1 MRHVFSLYGRGVSL
15 KTFILFMDSHS
26 NTHADSG
33 HANDGI
39 LPQKF
44 AARSVQQLRR
54 RSVWIAAIVA
64 LAYGTLGVAWIVLSD
79 RWLANVSL
87 ESHVDWLPLG
97 LIKGIG
103 FVLVTAIALY
113 ALMRWG
119 LFRWHRIELQVRE
132 SEALMRTVVQTMPSA
147 MLILSAGGKIVFANH
162 HAQSVL
168 GLAPVA
174 MLGMRFDDPHWG
186 ITGLDGTPTPS
197 DELPFAQAMRW
208 GSPVMG
214 AVHCIQPPGC
224 ARRVLS
230 VNAAPIFSADGAVS
244 EVVASISDIT
254 SQQQAGQDA
263 ERTSHALHA
272 LADLGAVALQARST
286 GEIFDY
292 ACAALVEHDV
302 CAACWIGRV
311 NADAE
316 RSIMP
321 IAAGGD
327 ARDFVKTLR
336 VSWDSSALGQGPAG
350 RAARTR
356 KSVVVERLDLD
367 EGFAPWRDA
376 ALERGFVGAF
386 AIPILDAS
394 GSPVKLLCGYA
405 RTMGAFRQAECEVLN
420 EFAQRIGTAARAVR
434 RRRSH
439 EDNEVRILNALQGT
453 IRAVQRTVEARDPYT
468 HGHEERVA
476 LLSVAIADD
485 LGFPKEQR
493 TAVEIAAKM
502 HDVGKLMVPA
512 EILSKPTRL
521 NAPEY
526 ELIKGHV
533 DAGYQILKEI
543 DFGLP
548 VAEIM
553 RQHHERL
560 DGSGYPQGLR
570 GSQIRLEARVLAVA
584 DVAESMLSH
593 RPYRPA
599 RGFVEIKAELLEGRA
614 LRYDADVVDA
624 CLRVLSGP
632 DSPLRT

>member
-1 MRHVFSLYGRGVSL
+1 
-15 KTFILFMDSHS
+15 MDSHS
-26 NTHADSG
+26 NSRADSA
-33 HANDGI
+33 HANDETS
-39 LPQKF
+39 PQKF
-44 AARSVQQLRR
+44 AARTVRQLRQ
-54 RSVWIAAIVA
+54 RSTRTAAVVA
-64 LAYGTLGVAWIVLSD
+64 LTYGTLGVAWIVFSD
-79 RWLANVSL
+79 RWLADLSL

-97 LIKGIG
+97 QVKGIG
-103 FVLVTAIALY
+103 FVSVTAIALY

-119 LFRWHRIELQVRE
+119 LFRWRRIESQVRE
-132 SEALMRTVVQTMPSA
+132 SAALMRTVVQTMPSA
-147 MLILSAGGKIVFANH
+147 MVILNAGGKIVFANH
-162 HAQSVL
+162 HAQAVL

-174 MLGMRFDDPHWG
+174 MLGMRFDNPHWG
-186 ITGLDGTPTPS
+186 ITGLDGAATPS

-208 GSPVMG
+208 GSPVLG

-230 VNAAPIFSADGAVS
+230 VNAAPMFSADGAVS
-244 EVVASISDIT
+244 EVVATISDIT

-272 LADLGAVALQARST
+272 LADLGAVALQAHST
-286 GEIFDY
+286 GEIFEY
-292 ACAALVEHDV
+292 ACTALVEHEV

-311 NADAE
+311 NTDAE
-316 RSIMP
+316 RSITP
-321 IAAGGD
+321 IAASGD

-350 RAARTR
+350 RAVRTR
-356 KSVVVERLDLD
+356 KPVVVERLDLD
-367 EGFAPWRDA
+367 AGFAPWREA
-376 ALERGFVGAF
+376 ALERGFVSVF
-386 AIPILDAS
+386 AIPVLDAS

-405 RTMGAFRQAECEVLN
+405 RTLGTFRQAECEVLN
-420 EFAQRIGTAARAVR
+420 EFAQRIGTVARAVR
-434 RRRSH
+434 KRRSH
-439 EDNEVRILNALQGT
+439 EDNESRILSALQGT

-468 HGHEERVA
+468 YGHQERVA

-493 TAVEIAAKM
+493 MAVEIAAKM

-521 NAPEY
+521 NSAEY

-533 DAGYQILKEI
+533 EAGYQILNEI

-560 DGSGYPQGLR
+560 DGSGYPQALR

-599 RGFVEIKAELLEGRA
+599 RGFAEIKAELQAGRA
-614 LRYDADVVDA
+614 LRYDADAVDA
-624 CLRVLSGP
+624 CLRVLSGSE
-632 DSPLRT
+632 SPLRA